1 MRKFSIAVEFL
12 RTGGGMALTSSVFN
26 PVWSGLRRS
35 PAGRLGAGGS
45 GHCPP
50 PVACSAALLLA
61 ALAGGGFGPP
71 PAGAAAPAADSAPP
85 TFERHVLPLL
95 TARGCN
101 GGGCHGK
108 SGGQNGFA
116 LSLLGFDPDGDHR
129 ALVIQ
134 SRGRRIDPAAP
145 EESLLVQKATG
156 EVPHG
161 GGRRLEP
168 AGEDVRALVAWIAAG
183 GPRDPPDAPKLSHLT
198 IRPAPRPLGPGESF
212 PLVVTAH
219 DTDGTT
225 RDVTAVTAFASNE
238 PVVVAVRPDGTVSA
252 GPLPGEAS
260 IMARYLGQIA
270 TWDTIV
276 PRPEAVEAA
285 AWEGVPVRNFI
296 DEFAWKKLR
305 ALNILPSGPA
315 DDATFLRRAFLDAI
329 GRLPTPEEARR
340 FLDDGDP
347 GKRDR
352 LVDEL
357 LDRPEYADLWAN
369 LWADLLR
376 PNPYRVGIKPTLALD
391 TFLRDA
397 FARNL
402 PYDRFVAEL
411 LTATGSVW
419 RNGAAVIYRDRR
431 TPDEIVTLASQLFL
445 GVRLECAKCHQ
456 HPFEVYGQGDF
467 YGLAAYFA
475 RVGYQGTGLSPPI
488 SGGEETVVVKPAGEV
503 RHPLTDEVLPPRP
516 LGGAA
521 PPESGSGDR
530 RQALVAWLT
539 SPEHPTFAAAAV
551 NRIWAEFFGIGLVDP
566 VDDFR
571 ATNPPSNPDLL
582 AALAREFQSLGFDQ
596 KRLIATIMK
605 SHLYGLSALAN
616 ETNAGDHRNFSRH
629 YRRRLRAE
637 LIADA
642 VDDVTGIP
650 SSYAGAAP
658 GARAVQL
665 WTHRTDSTFLDVF
678 GRPDPNQDPPCER
691 IGDATVVQAMH
702 LMNGRHLHEKVT
714 AAGGRAATLAAGD
727 APPEAILEELYLAA
741 YGRRP
746 SAAETARLV
755 PEFSRPGATRRSA
768 AEDLLWALLNTP
780 EFMYR
785 N

>member
-1 MRKFSIAVEFL
+1 VEHVTLMAAETFRTGVVFCRPASLAAAVAMFSIVAIV
-12 RTGGGMALTSSVFN
+12 
-26 PVWSGLRRS
+26 
-35 PAGRLGAGGS
+35 PAGRGGAEEPS
-45 GHCPP
+45 AVSPASTVPP
-50 PVACSAALLLA
+50 SPIAA
-61 ALAGGGFGPP
+61 
-71 PAGAAAPAADSAPP
+71 
-85 TFERHVLPLL
+85 TFERHVMPML

-116 LSLLGFDPDGDHR
+116 LSLLGFDPDGDYR
-129 ALVIQ
+129 AVVMQ
-134 SRGRRIDPAAP
+134 SRGRRIDAAAPAA
-145 EESLLVQKATG
+145 SLLVQKATG
-156 EVPHG
+156 AVPHG

-168 AGEDVRALVAWIAAG
+168 DGDDVGTLVAWIGAG
-183 GPRDPPDAPKLSHLT
+183 APRDPPDAPKLSHVT
-198 IRPAPRPLGPGESF
+198 ITPAPRPLAPGDAVQ
-212 PLVVTAH
+212 LVVTAH
-219 DTDGTT
+219 DTAGGT

-238 PVVVAVRPDGTVSA
+238 PVIVAVRPDGTVTA
-252 GPLPGEAS
+252 GSLPGEAS
-260 IMARYLGQIA
+260 IMARFMGHIA

-276 PRPEAVEAA
+276 PRPGRIEAA
-285 AWEGVPVRNFI
+285 AWEALPVRNFI
-296 DEFAWKKLR
+296 DELAWRKLR

-329 GRLPTPEEARR
+329 GRPPTPEEARR
-340 FLDDGDP
+340 FLDADDP

-352 LVDEL
+352 IVDEL
-357 LDRPEYADLWAN
+357 LDRPEYADRWAN

-419 RNGAAVIYRDRR
+419 RNGATVIYRDRR
-431 TPDEIVTLASQLFL
+431 SPDEVVTLASQLFL

-488 SGGEETVVVKPAGEV
+488 SGGEETVVAMTAGDV
-503 RHPLTDEVLPPRP
+503 RHPLTDEILPPKP
-516 LGGAA
+516 LGMAA
-521 PPESGSGDR
+521 PAAEAGAGDR
-530 RQALVAWLT
+530 RAALVAWLT
-539 SPEHPTFAAAAV
+539 SPEHPTFAAASV
-551 NRIWAEFFGIGLVDP
+551 NRIWAEFFGVGLVDP

-571 ATNPPSNPDLL
+571 ATNPPSNPELL

-605 SHLYGLSALAN
+605 SRLYGLSSLAN

-637 LIADA
+637 VIADA
-642 VDDVTGIP
+642 VDDVTGVP
-650 SSYAGAAP
+650 TNYTGAP
-658 GARAVQL
+658 PDARAAQL
-665 WTHRTDSTFLDVF
+665 WTHRTGSTFLDVF

-702 LMNGRHLHEKVT
+702 LMNGRHLHGKVT
-714 AAGGRAATLAAGD
+714 ADGGRAATLAAGD
-727 APPEAILEELYLAA
+727 APPEAILEDLYLAA
-741 YGRRP
+741 YARRP
-746 SAAETARLV
+746 SAAEAARLL
-755 PEFSRPGATRRSA
+755 PEFSRESATRRRVV
-768 AEDLLWALLNTP
+768 EDLLWALLNTP
-780 EFMYR
+780 EFMYV